1 MKRVGYTITDADLV
15 AYADGEASGAP
26 AAEIAAYLAET
37 PADAARVDAWR
48 KQTDIIR
55 AAFQRAAAEPLPA
68 SLMLSHPR
76 AVRPEAEAR
85 TPAAPL
91 GEPPL
96 RQVLRFERRRQQR
109 NGRMVIAIIAFSAGG
124 ALALYTAALMG
135 FGPRLPAFLQPGF
148 SPRPAESLMLPDQSL
163 QLARRAGEAHR
174 TYAVAKEV
182 QHPGEITLA
191 QDPSLALWLSRRV
204 GVAIRLP
211 DFTADGLRF
220 SGARVTPGELGPA
233 AFLLYESASGE
244 RVGLFISRI
253 VSDEATAPIY
263 REDRATGTLTWSN
276 GGAGFVLTAS
286 GGRDR
291 LQRLWKLIPPA

>member
-15 AYADGEASGAP
+15 AYADGAVSGAP
-26 AAEIAAYLAET
+26 TADIAAWLAES
-37 PADAARVDAWR
+37 PADAARVEAWR

-76 AVRPEAEAR
+76 PVRPEAETR

-91 GEPPL
+91 GDPPL

-109 NGRMVIAIIAFSAGG
+109 NGRVVVAAIAFGAGG
-124 ALALYTAALMG
+124 ALALYIAALLG
-135 FGPRLPAFLQPGF
+135 FGPTLPGF
-148 SPRPAESLMLPDQSL
+148 LRPGYTPRPAETLMAPDQSL

-191 QDPSLALWLSRRV
+191 QDPALALWLSRRV
-204 GVAIRLP
+204 GLAIRLP
-211 DFTADGLRF
+211 DFTADGVRF

-233 AFLLYESASGE
+233 AFLLYESANGE

-253 VSDEATAPIY
+253 VSDEATAPVY
-263 REDRATGTLTWSN
+263 REERATGTLTWAN

-291 LQRLWKLIPPA
+291 LQRLWKLMLPA